1 MNRSQWITVLV
12 VGCLCWGG
20 FTQGQSY
27 PDGFPVQAG
36 SGFQALDS
44 ANPDRPEWL
53 FSTARGLVRSED
65 RSREWTVYEFVL
77 DRRVPF
83 HHVLIEL
90 ALTGQP
96 DELFVRLLD
105 GNRRAISVDLFGNVA
120 ERATTPGH
128 VVLDIPLAEDPEAEI
143 VQILIPLEQE
153 AALSQMAITPA
164 SYEILMRT
172 GGDFVSG
179 AKAWIRTPIY
189 DSKNLGLLSDLVL
202 LEEGQLGDLS
212 SPVSSFRAYGVDVR
226 KLDSMSST
234 AESATDAAA
243 ALETSFSLDAMPLL
257 ARFDVALRQ
266 FDPLNPMAL
275 WLNGQYLGPLSL
287 DLPNLEDAAYGTPVA
302 WQVGRWTRAWFYIS
316 PEALH
321 MGDNHL
327 SLRPADETK
336 TSAGIEVRDA
346 GLQFKYPWEEIGT
359 YSFVESRRST
369 RHEPIAG
376 DTSPAPADT
385 TRQEQDTVVLRVDS
399 GQFQPIGP
407 NSDKPDWL
415 VSVDRE
421 FPIPESKQRQY
432 WIRLNPDNRPAQ
444 LGIDIVA
451 LSAAHAPVSVSLLQ
465 GDRLVAENLLHVNLN
480 SGYAQMTTQLLVP
493 LQEHPEADT
502 VLLCIGS
509 YWHPAPIS
517 RESPPSISRLQ
528 LKAAWPAAVLASGQL
543 GTEGS
548 LVEMQYDSRSAF
560 VPAEVLMPASDGSSV
575 RVQQMPPAIEGEWYG
590 VETRVLQEKE
600 VRHGDVRDRYF
611 TDWNVDLTEQPL
623 LGRVDFLTMHLN
635 VVDGMEV
642 FVNGERAGA
651 VSLHLP
657 GVQDANYVIFHVN
670 RVAADGQALTH
681 EERYAVDYG
690 AQARASLVFDG
701 RLLQPGR
708 NTITIG
714 RTPRLKGTNDH
725 YAFKNIRLQL
735 KYPRENQPS
744 D

>member
-1 MNRSQWITVLV
+1 MNRLHGIRMLV
-12 VGCLCWGG
+12 VGCLCWGS
-20 FTQGQSY
+20 FAQGQFY

-53 FSTARGLVRSED
+53 FTTARGVVRSED
-65 RSREWTVYEFVL
+65 QSREWAVYEFVL

-105 GNRRAISVDLFGNVA
+105 GHRRAIAVDLFGNIA
-120 ERATTPGH
+120 ERATAPGN
-128 VVLDIPLAEDPEAEI
+128 VVLDIPLAENPEAEI

-153 AALSQMAITPA
+153 AALNQMAITPA

-172 GGDFVSG
+172 GEDFVSG

-202 LEEGQLGDLS
+202 LEEGRLGDLS
-212 SPVSSFRAYGVDVR
+212 SPVSSFRAYGVEAR
-226 KLDSMSST
+226 TLDALRSAT
-234 AESATDAAA
+234 ASATDAVA
-243 ALETSFSLDAMPLL
+243 ALDASFSLDAMPLL

-266 FDPLNPMAL
+266 FDPLNPLDL
-275 WLNGQYLGPLSL
+275 WLNGQRLGPLSL
-287 DLPNLEDAAYGTPVA
+287 DLPDLEDAAYGTPA
-302 WQVGRWTRAWFYIS
+302 NWRVGRWTRAWFYIS
-316 PEALH
+316 PEALR
-321 MGDNHL
+321 MGDNQL
-327 SLRPADETK
+327 SLRPADQPT

-359 YSFVESRRST
+359 YSFVESRHST
-369 RHEPIAG
+369 RHEPVAG

-407 NSDKPDWL
+407 HSDKPDWL
-415 VSVDRE
+415 ISVARE
-421 FPIPESKQRQY
+421 YPIPESKQRQY
-432 WIRLNPDNRPAQ
+432 RIRLNPDNRPAQ

-451 LSAAHAPVSVSLLQ
+451 LSGAHAPVSVSLLQ
-465 GDRLVAENLLHVNLN
+465 GDRLVAKNLLQVNLN
-480 SGYAQMTTQLLVP
+480 SGYVQMTTQLLVP

-502 VLLCIGS
+502 VVLFIGS
-509 YWHPAPIS
+509 FWHQS
-517 RESPPSISRLQ
+517 RSPREYTPSISRLQ

-548 LVEMQYDSRSAF
+548 LMEMQYDSRSAF

-590 VETRVLQEKE
+590 VETRVLQEKN
-600 VRHGDVRDRYF
+600 VSHGDFRSHYF
-611 TDWNVDLTEQPL
+611 TDWHVDLAEQPV
-623 LGRVDFLTMHLN
+623 LGRVDFLAMHLS

-657 GVQDANYVIFHVN
+657 GVQDANYMIFHVN
-670 RVAADGQALTH
+670 RVAADGQSLTH

-701 RLLQPGR
+701 RLLHPGR
-708 NTITIG
+708 NIITLG

-725 YAFKNIRLQL
+725 YTFKNIRLQL
-735 KYPRENQPS
+735 KYSRAIPS
-744 D
+744 SD